1 VTPATHA
8 TAIVPL
14 MSRPAL
20 AVATLLALAVTITG
34 PAAADG
40 LSSEDLARKNE
51 RGYLTGVPLAAY
63 STDIGL
69 GGGARLYYYW
79 NGTRS
84 DPRFGRTPY
93 LHRLFV
99 QAFASTKGI
108 QFHWIDY
115 DAPSLLGSPLRV
127 RSQLILLRNL
137 ASNYFGIGEAAMAR
151 LAFPGADRSFDDFA
165 AYSDAQRQLQDGMA
179 WTRYDQYEVI
189 RPIAIASVE
198 RQLLN
203 DRLRLLAGL
212 GVTYAVVRDYTGTSI
227 DAVDA
232 AGAAVDA
239 IQATTRLRADCDA
252 GVVAGCDGG
261 RDHFLRLGVAY
272 DTRDFE
278 PDPNRGVFLDLALDL
293 GTALVGSE
301 YDYARVLATARGWWS
316 PLPADLVLAGRALLQ
331 VQSADTP
338 FFAMSTMPFTDDPRA
353 GLGGHRTMRGFRQDR
368 FVGPV
373 MALVNAEV
381 RWTFARTRLWKQR
394 LGFIVAPFVDVGR
407 AADDLGGL
415 AARWRPSGGAAL
427 RLSWNLAT
435 LVTVDYGK
443 SGEDSG
449 LYVNFGHMF

>member
-1 VTPATHA
+1 MTY
-8 TAIVPL
+8 
-14 MSRPAL
+14 RAL
-20 AVATLLALAVTITG
+20 LCAAVVLAARTAVA
-34 PAAADG
+34 DR
-40 LSSEDLARKNE
+40 LSAEDLARKNE
-51 RGYLTGVPLAAY
+51 RGYVTGVPLAAY

-79 NGTRS
+79 NGRRS
-84 DPRFGRTPY
+84 DPRFARTPY

-99 QAFASTKGI
+99 QAFATSKGI

-137 ASNYFGIGEAAMAR
+137 TSNYFGIGDAAMAP
-151 LAFPGADRSFDDFA
+151 LTFPGAGRTFDDFA
-165 AYSDAQRQLQDGMA
+165 GYSDAQRLAQDGMA

-212 GVTYAVVRDYTGTSI
+212 GVTHAIVRDYTGTSV

-232 AGAAVDA
+232 TGADVDA

-252 GVVAGCDGG
+252 GALTGCAGG

-278 PDPNRGVFLDLALDL
+278 PDPNGGVFLDLALDV
-293 GTALVGSE
+293 GTVAVGSA
-301 YDYARVLATARGWWS
+301 YDYARVLATARGFWS
-316 PLPADLVLAGRALLQ
+316 PLPADVVLAGRALLQ

-338 FFAMSTMPFTDDPRA
+338 FFAMSTLPFTDDPRA

-394 LGFIVAPFVDVGR
+394 LAFIAAPFVDVGR
-407 AADDLGGL
+407 AADDLGDL
-415 AARWRPSGGAAL
+415 TDAWRPSGGAAF

-435 LVTVDYGK
+435 LVTVDYGL
-443 SGEDSG
+443 SAEDAG

>member
-1 VTPATHA
+1 MTY
-8 TAIVPL
+8 
-14 MSRPAL
+14 RAL
-20 AVATLLALAVTITG
+20 LCAAVVLAARTAVA
-34 PAAADG
+34 DR
-40 LSSEDLARKNE
+40 LSAEDLARKNE
-51 RGYLTGVPLAAY
+51 RGYVTGVPLAAY

-79 NGTRS
+79 NGRRS
-84 DPRFGRTPY
+84 DPRFARTPY

-99 QAFASTKGI
+99 QAFATSKGI

-137 ASNYFGIGEAAMAR
+137 TSNYFGIGDAAMAP
-151 LAFPGADRSFDDFA
+151 LTFPGAGRTFDDFA
-165 AYSDAQRQLQDGMA
+165 GYSDAQRLAQDGMA

-212 GVTYAVVRDYTGTSI
+212 GVTHAIVRDYTGTSV

-232 AGAAVDA
+232 TGADVDA

-252 GVVAGCDGG
+252 GALTGCAGG

-278 PDPNRGVFLDLALDL
+278 PDPNGGVFLDLALDV
-293 GTALVGSE
+293 GTVAVGSA
-301 YDYARVLATARGWWS
+301 YDYARVLATARGFWS
-316 PLPADLVLAGRALLQ
+316 PLPADVVLAGRALLQ

-338 FFAMSTMPFTDDPRA
+338 FFAMSTLPFTDDPRA

-394 LGFIVAPFVDVGR
+394 LAFIAAPFVDVGR
-407 AADDLGGL
+407 AADDLGDL
-415 AARWRPSGGAAL
+415 TDAWRPSGGAAL

-435 LVTVDYGK
+435 LVTVDYGL
-443 SGEDSG
+443 SAEDAG

>member
-1 VTPATHA
+1 MTY
-8 TAIVPL
+8 
-14 MSRPAL
+14 RAL
-20 AVATLLALAVTITG
+20 ACAAVVLAARTAV
-34 PAAADG
+34 ADG
-40 LSSEDLARKNE
+40 LSAEDLARKNE
-51 RGYLTGVPLAAY
+51 RGYVTGVPLAAY

-79 NGTRS
+79 NGRRS
-84 DPRFGRTPY
+84 DPRFARTPY

-99 QAFASTKGI
+99 QAFATTKGI

-115 DAPSLLGSPLRV
+115 DAPSLLGTPLRV

-137 ASNYFGIGEAAMAR
+137 TSNYFGVGDAAMAP
-151 LAFPGADRSFDDFA
+151 LTFPGAGRSFDDFA
-165 AYSDAQRQLQDGMA
+165 DYSDAQRLARDGMA

-212 GVTYAVVRDYTGTSI
+212 GVTYAIVRDYTGEPV
-227 DAVDA
+227 DAVDT
-232 AGAAVDA
+232 AGAGVDA

-252 GVVAGCDGG
+252 GALTGCAGG

-278 PDPNRGVFLDLALDL
+278 PDPNRGVFLDLALDV
-293 GTALVGSE
+293 GTVAVGSE
-301 YDYARVLATARGWWS
+301 YDYARLLATARGFWS
-316 PLPADLVLAGRALLQ
+316 PLPADVVLAGRALLQ

-338 FFAMSTMPFTDDPRA
+338 FFAMSTLPFTDDPRA

-394 LGFIVAPFVDVGR
+394 LAFIAAPFVDIGR

-415 AARWRPSGGAAL
+415 TDAWRPSGGAAA

-435 LVTVDYGK
+435 LVTVDYGL
-443 SGEDSG
+443 SAEDAG

>member
-1 VTPATHA
+1 MTY
-8 TAIVPL
+8 
-14 MSRPAL
+14 RAL
-20 AVATLLALAVTITG
+20 ACAAVLLAGVGAAA
-34 PAAADG
+34 PAATQG
-40 LSSEDLARKNE
+40 LSAEDLARKNE
-51 RGYLTGVPLAAY
+51 RGYITGVPLAAY

-79 NGTRS
+79 NGRRS
-84 DPRFGRTPY
+84 DPRFARTPY

-99 QAFASTKGI
+99 QAFATTKGI

-115 DAPSLLGSPLRV
+115 DAPSLLDSPLRV

-137 ASNYFGIGEAAMAR
+137 TSNYFGIGDAAMAP
-151 LAFPGADRSFDDFA
+151 LTFPGAGQSFDDFA
-165 AYSDAQRQLQDGMA
+165 DYSDAQRLARDGMA

-212 GVTYAVVRDYTGTSI
+212 GVTYAIVRDYTGTSV

-232 AGAAVDA
+232 AGADVDA
-239 IQATTRLRADCDA
+239 VQATTRLRADCDA
-252 GVVAGCDGG
+252 GALTGCDGG

-272 DTRDFE
+272 DSRDFE
-278 PDPNRGVFLDLALDL
+278 PDPNRGVFLDLALDV
-293 GTALVGSE
+293 GTVAVGSE
-301 YDYARVLATARGWWS
+301 YDYARILATARGFWS
-316 PLPADLVLAGRALLQ
+316 PLPADVVLAGRALLQ
-331 VQSADTP
+331 VQSTDTP
-338 FFAMSTMPFTDDPRA
+338 FFAMSTLPFTDDPRA

-394 LGFIVAPFVDVGR
+394 LAFIAAPFVDVGR

-415 AARWRPSGGAAL
+415 TDAWRPSGGAAV

-435 LVTVDYGK
+435 LVTVDYGL
-443 SGEDSG
+443 SAEDAG